1 MALLTRDP
9 AIRATKR
16 LITRTP
22 HRDSVDLRAGATVY
36 GLVLGSTNEST
47 TVIDLASQAIVRWR
61 IPWTLDIE
69 TDLAAFDVV
78 EGQLADNIERDDLA
92 QPEAV
97 TLMDLPRRL
106 GTYRGRRVR
115 GWLEQLASP
124 ADGPLFGFRG
134 PSAPY
139 WEFRGE
145 RPSVA
150 LIAADRGPQLLRRP
164 DDGSTWVRFGWFG
177 DDVWLLCEDQHAIRT
192 IEATRRTSLAGKD
205 LATASDVRRVAWGT
219 IACWSSHSGARRR
232 RRTSQ
237 SRARVDPSS
246 GRRSS

>member
-1 MALLTRDP
+1 VALLSRDP
-9 AIRATKR
+9 AVRATRR

-22 HRDSVDLRAGATVY
+22 QRDSVDLSAGAPVY

-47 TVIDLASQAIVRWR
+47 TVVDLASQAIVRWR
-61 IPWTLDIE
+61 IPWPLDIE
-69 TDLAAFDVV
+69 ADLAAFDVV
-78 EGQLADNIERDDLA
+78 EGQLAQNIERDDLA

-97 TLMDLPRRL
+97 TLLDLPRRL
-106 GTYRGRRVR
+106 GTYRGRRVKT
-115 GWLEQLASP
+115 WLEQLASP

-177 DDVWLLCEDQHAIRT
+177 DDVWLLCEDAHAIRT
-192 IEATRRTSLAGKD
+192 IEATRRTTLSGKD
-205 LATASDVRRVAWGT
+205 LATALGFRPTYVLT
-219 IACWSSHSGARRR
+219 
-232 RRTSQ
+232 TLSQ
-237 SRARVDPSS
+237 PLDGHCYKSCTGLLPR
-246 GRRSS
+246 G

>member
-9 AIRATKR
+9 AVRATKR

-22 HRDSVDLRAGATVY
+22 QRDSVDLRSGAPVY
-36 GLVLGSTNEST
+36 GLVLGEKRVHHGHRSCEPG
-47 TVIDLASQAIVRWR
+47 DRALAHPVAARHR
-61 IPWTLDIE
+61 

-78 EGQLADNIERDDLA
+78 EGELAENIERDDLA

-97 TLMDLPRRL
+97 TLLDLPRRL

-205 LATASDVRRVAWGT
+205 LATALGFRPMYVLT
-219 IACWSSHSGARRR
+219 
-232 RRTSQ
+232 TLSQ
-237 SRARVDPSS
+237 PLDGHCYKSCTGLLPR
-246 GRRSS
+246 G

>member
-1 MALLTRDP
+1 MALFTRDP
-9 AIRATKR
+9 AARAIRR
-16 LITRTP
+16 LVERTP
-22 HRDSVDLRAGATVY
+22 QRASVDLTPESVVL

-47 TVIDLASQAIVRWR
+47 TVIDVASQAIVRWR
-61 IPWTLDIE
+61 VPWPDGLE
-69 TDLAAFDVV
+69 TDLAVFDVV
-78 EGQLADNIERDDLA
+78 EGQLASDIERDDLA

-97 TLMDLPRRL
+97 TLSDLPRRL

-115 GWLEQLASP
+115 RWLEQLASP

-150 LIAADRGPQLLRRP
+150 LIAADRGPQLMRRP

-192 IEATRRTSLAGKD
+192 IEATRRTSLSGKD
-205 LATASDVRRVAWGT
+205 LATALGFRPTYVLT
-219 IACWSSHSGARRR
+219 
-232 RRTSQ
+232 TL
-237 SRARVDPSS
+237 SRPIDGHCYKSCTGLLPR
-246 GRRSS
+246 G

>member
-1 MALLTRDP
+1 MALFNRDP
-9 AIRATKR
+9 TARASKR
-16 LITRTP
+16 LVERTP
-22 HRDSVDLRAGATVY
+22 QRPTVDLTPGCTMF
-36 GLVLGSTNEST
+36 GLVLGSTNETT
-47 TVIDLASQAIVRWR
+47 TVVDLASQTIVRWR
-61 IPWTLDIE
+61 IPWPQGFE

-78 EGQLADNIERDDLA
+78 EGQLADDIERDDLA

-97 TLMDLPRRL
+97 TLADLPRRL

-115 GWLEQLASP
+115 KWFEQLATP

-150 LIAADRGPQLLRRP
+150 LIAADRGPQLLRRHE
-164 DDGSTWVRFGWFG
+164 DGSTWVRFGWFG
-177 DDVWLLCEDQHAIRT
+177 DDVWLVCEDAYAVRT

-205 LATASDVRRVAWGT
+205 LATSLGFRPTYVLT
-219 IACWSSHSGARRR
+219 
-232 RRTSQ
+232 TLSQ
-237 SRARVDPSS
+237 PIDGHCYKSCTGLLPR
-246 GRRSS
+246 G

>member
-1 MALLTRDP
+1 MSPLWRDP
-9 AIRATKR
+9 AARAIKRLVERTPARAT
-16 LITRTP
+16 
-22 HRDSVDLRAGATVY
+22 VDLTPGSEMF
-36 GLVLGSTNEST
+36 GLVLGSTREST
-47 TVIDLASQAIVRWR
+47 TVVDLASQTIVRWR
-61 IPWTLDIE
+61 VPWPENFE

-78 EGQLADNIERDDLA
+78 EGQLAEDLERDDLA

-97 TLMDLPRRL
+97 TLADLPRRV
-106 GTYRGRRVR
+106 GPYRGRRVR
-115 GWLEQLASP
+115 AWLDQLASP

-177 DDVWLLCEDQHAIRT
+177 DDIWLLCEDAHAIRA
-192 IEATRRTSLAGKD
+192 IEATRRTSLSGKD
-205 LATASDVRRVAWGT
+205 LATALGFRPAYVLT
-219 IACWSSHSGARRR
+219 
-232 RRTSQ
+232 TL
-237 SRARVDPSS
+237 SRPLDGHCYKSCTGLLPR
-246 GRRSS
+246 G

>member
-1 MALLTRDP
+1 MALLSRDP
-9 AIRATKR
+9 AVRATRR
-16 LITRTP
+16 LISRTP
-22 HRDSVDLRAGATVY
+22 QRDSVDLSSGAAIY

-47 TVIDLASQAIVRWR
+47 TVVDLASQAIVRWR
-61 IPWTLDIE
+61 IPWPLDIE

-78 EGQLADNIERDDLA
+78 EGQLAANIERDDLA

-97 TLMDLPRRL
+97 TLLDLPRRL

-115 GWLEQLASP
+115 TWLEQLASP

-177 DDVWLLCEDQHAIRT
+177 DDVWLLCEDAHAIRT
-192 IEATRRTSLAGKD
+192 IESTRRTSLSGKD
-205 LATASDVRRVAWGT
+205 LATALGFRPTYVLT
-219 IACWSSHSGARRR
+219 
-232 RRTSQ
+232 TLSQ
-237 SRARVDPSS
+237 PLDGHCYKSCTGLLPR
-246 GRRSS
+246 G

>member
-1 MALLTRDP
+1 MALFNRDP
-9 AIRATKR
+9 TARASKR
-16 LITRTP
+16 LVERTP
-22 HRDSVDLRAGATVY
+22 QRPTVDLTPGCTMF
-36 GLVLGSTNEST
+36 GLVLGSTNETT
-47 TVIDLASQAIVRWR
+47 TVVDLASQTIVRWR
-61 IPWTLDIE
+61 IPWPQGFE

-78 EGQLADNIERDDLA
+78 EGQLADDIERDDLA

-97 TLMDLPRRL
+97 TLADLPRRL

-115 GWLEQLASP
+115 KWLEQLATP

-150 LIAADRGPQLLRRP
+150 LIAADRGPQLLRRHE
-164 DDGSTWVRFGWFG
+164 DGSTWVRFGWFG
-177 DDVWLLCEDQHAIRT
+177 DDVWLVCEDAYAVRT

-205 LATASDVRRVAWGT
+205 LATSLGFRPTYVLT
-219 IACWSSHSGARRR
+219 
-232 RRTSQ
+232 TLSQ
-237 SRARVDPSS
+237 PIDGHCYKSCTGLLPR
-246 GRRSS
+246 G

>member
-1 MALLTRDP
+1 MALFNRDP
-9 AIRATKR
+9 TARASKR
-16 LITRTP
+16 LVERTP
-22 HRDSVDLRAGATVY
+22 QRPTVDLTPGCTMF
-36 GLVLGSTNEST
+36 GLVLGSTNETT
-47 TVIDLASQAIVRWR
+47 TVVDLASQTIVRWR
-61 IPWTLDIE
+61 IPWPQGFE

-78 EGQLADNIERDDLA
+78 EGRLADDIERDDLA

-97 TLMDLPRRL
+97 TLADLPRRL

-115 GWLEQLASP
+115 KWLEQLATP

-150 LIAADRGPQLLRRP
+150 LIAADRGPQLLRRHE
-164 DDGSTWVRFGWFG
+164 DGSTWVRFGWFG
-177 DDVWLLCEDQHAIRT
+177 DDVWLVCEDAYAVRT

-205 LATASDVRRVAWGT
+205 LATSLGFRPTYVLT
-219 IACWSSHSGARRR
+219 
-232 RRTSQ
+232 TLSQ
-237 SRARVDPSS
+237 PIDGHCYKSCTGLLPR
-246 GRRSS
+246 G

>member
-1 MALLTRDP
+1 VPFSRDLSVRALKKLVQRMPQRGT
-9 AIRATKR
+9 
-16 LITRTP
+16 
-22 HRDSVDLRAGATVY
+22 VDLSPGSSVF
-36 GLVLGSTNEST
+36 GLVLGSTNETT
-47 TVIDLASQAIVRWR
+47 TVVDLASQTIVRWR
-61 IPWTLDIE
+61 IPWPQDIE

-78 EGQLADNIERDDLA
+78 QGELAPDIERDDLA

-97 TLMDLPRRL
+97 TLQDLPRRL

-115 GWLEQLASP
+115 RWLQRLASP

-150 LIAADRGPQLLRRP
+150 LIAADRGPQLLRRH

-177 DDVWLLCEDQHAIRT
+177 DDVWLLCEDSHAVRT
-192 IEATRRTSLAGKD
+192 MEATRRSSLSGKD
-205 LATASDVRRVAWGT
+205 LAATLGFRPTYVLT
-219 IACWSSHSGARRR
+219 
-232 RRTSQ
+232 TLSQ
-237 SRARVDPSS
+237 PIDGHCYKSCTGLLPR
-246 GRRSS
+246 G

>member
-9 AIRATKR
+9 AVRATKR

-22 HRDSVDLRAGATVY
+22 QRESVDLRAGAPVY

-61 IPWTLDIE
+61 IPWPLDLE

-78 EGQLADNIERDDLA
+78 EGQLAENIERDDLA

-97 TLMDLPRRL
+97 TLFDLPRRL

-192 IEATRRTSLAGKD
+192 IEATRRTSLSGKD
-205 LATASDVRRVAWGT
+205 LATALGFRPMYVLT
-219 IACWSSHSGARRR
+219 
-232 RRTSQ
+232 TLSQ
-237 SRARVDPSS
+237 PLDGHCYKSCTGLLPR
-246 GRRSS
+246 G

>member
-1 MALLTRDP
+1 MPLLSRDP
-9 AIRATKR
+9 AVRATRR

-22 HRDSVDLRAGATVY
+22 QRDTVDLSPGAAVY

-47 TVIDLASQAIVRWR
+47 TVVDLASQAIVRWR
-61 IPWTLDIE
+61 IPWPLDIE

-78 EGQLADNIERDDLA
+78 EGQLAQNIERDDLA

-97 TLMDLPRRL
+97 TLLDLPRRL

-115 GWLEQLASP
+115 TWLQQLASP

-177 DDVWLLCEDQHAIRT
+177 DDVWLLCEDAHAIRT

-205 LATASDVRRVAWGT
+205 LSTALGFRPTYVLT
-219 IACWSSHSGARRR
+219 
-232 RRTSQ
+232 TLSQ
-237 SRARVDPSS
+237 PLDGHCYKSCTGLLPR
-246 GRRSS
+246 G

>member
-1 MALLTRDP
+1 MALFNRDP
-9 AIRATKR
+9 TARASKR
-16 LITRTP
+16 LVERTP
-22 HRDSVDLRAGATVY
+22 QRPTVDLTPGCTMF
-36 GLVLGSTNEST
+36 GLVLGSTNETT
-47 TVIDLASQAIVRWR
+47 TVVDLASQTIVRWR
-61 IPWTLDIE
+61 IPWPQGFE

-78 EGQLADNIERDDLA
+78 EGQLADDIERDDLA

-97 TLMDLPRRL
+97 TLADLPRRL

-115 GWLEQLASP
+115 KWLEQLATP

-150 LIAADRGPQLLRRP
+150 LIAADRGPQLLRRHE
-164 DDGSTWVRFGWFG
+164 DGSTWVRFGWFG
-177 DDVWLLCEDQHAIRT
+177 DDVWLVCEDAYAVRT

-205 LATASDVRRVAWGT
+205 LATSLGFRPAYVLT
-219 IACWSSHSGARRR
+219 
-232 RRTSQ
+232 TLSQ
-237 SRARVDPSS
+237 PIDGHCYKSCTGLLPR
-246 GRRSS
+246 G

>member
-1 MALLTRDP
+1 MALFNRDP
-9 AIRATKR
+9 TARASKR
-16 LITRTP
+16 LVERTP
-22 HRDSVDLRAGATVY
+22 QRPTVDLTPGSTMA
-36 GLVLGSTNEST
+36 GLVLGSTNETT
-47 TVIDLASQAIVRWR
+47 TVVDLASQTIVRWR
-61 IPWTLDIE
+61 IPWPQGFE

-78 EGQLADNIERDDLA
+78 EGQLADEIERDDLA

-97 TLMDLPRRL
+97 TLADLPRRL

-115 GWLEQLASP
+115 KWLEQLATP

-150 LIAADRGPQLLRRP
+150 LIAADRGPQLLRRHE
-164 DDGSTWVRFGWFG
+164 DGSTWVRFGWFG
-177 DDVWLLCEDQHAIRT
+177 DDVWLVCEDAYAVRT

-205 LATASDVRRVAWGT
+205 LATSLGFRPTYVLT
-219 IACWSSHSGARRR
+219 
-232 RRTSQ
+232 TLSQ
-237 SRARVDPSS
+237 PIDGHCYKSCTGLLPR
-246 GRRSS
+246 G

>member
-1 MALLTRDP
+1 MAWRRDP
-9 AIRATKR
+9 AAKAIKQLVETMPQR
-16 LITRTP
+16 L
-22 HRDSVDLRAGATVY
+22 SVDLTPGSTVY

-47 TVIDLASQAIVRWR
+47 TIVDLASQTIVRWR
-61 IPWTLDIE
+61 IPWPADFV
-69 TDLAAFDVV
+69 TDLTLFDVV
-78 EGQLADNIERDDLA
+78 EAVLAEDIARTDLA

-97 TLMDLPRRL
+97 TLAELPRRL

-115 GWLEQLASP
+115 KWLEALATP

-150 LIAADRGPQLLRRP
+150 LVAADRGPQLMRRH

-177 DDVWLLCEDQHAIRT
+177 DDIWLLCEDQHAIRT
-192 IEATRRTSLAGKD
+192 IEATRRPSLSGKD
-205 LATASDVRRVAWGT
+205 LATALGFRPT
-219 IACWSSHSGARRR
+219 YIL
-232 RRTSQ
+232 TTLSQ
-237 SRARVDPSS
+237 AIDGHCYKSCTGLLPR
-246 GRRSS
+246 G

>member
-1 MALLTRDP
+1 MSPWRDP
-9 AIRATKR
+9 AARAIKRLVERTPARAT
-16 LITRTP
+16 
-22 HRDSVDLRAGATVY
+22 VDLAPGSTMR
-36 GLVLGSTNEST
+36 GLVLGSTSEST
-47 TVIDLASQAIVRWR
+47 TVVDLASQALVRWR
-61 IPWTLDIE
+61 IPWPAHVDS
-69 TDLAAFDVV
+69 DLAAFDVV
-78 EGQLADNIERDDLA
+78 EAQLADDVERTDLA

-97 TLMDLPRRL
+97 TVADLPRRL
-106 GTYRGRRVR
+106 GGYRGRRVR
-115 GWLEQLASP
+115 EWLERASTP

-177 DDVWLLCEDQHAIRT
+177 DDVWLVCEDTHAIRT

-205 LATASDVRRVAWGT
+205 LATALGFRPTYVLTTLSAPIEGHCYKSCT
-219 IACWSSHSGARRR
+219 GLLP
-232 RRTSQ
+232 
-237 SRARVDPSS
+237 RA
-246 GRRSS
+246 

>member
-1 MALLTRDP
+1 MALFGRDP
-9 AIRATKR
+9 AVRATKR
-16 LITRTP
+16 LIERTP
-22 HRDSVDLRAGATVY
+22 PRAAVDLTGGSVVF

-47 TVIDLASQAIVRWR
+47 TVVDLASQAIVRWR
-61 IPWTLDIE
+61 VPWPEGEE
-69 TDLAAFDVV
+69 TDLEAFDVV
-78 EGQLADNIERDDLA
+78 EGQLAEDIERNDLA

-97 TLMDLPRRL
+97 TLADLPRRL

-115 GWLEQLASP
+115 AWLEKLASP

-150 LIAADRGPQLLRRP
+150 LVAADRGPQLLRRP

-177 DDVWLLCEDQHAIRT
+177 DDIWLLCEDAHAIRT
-192 IEATRRTSLAGKD
+192 IESTRRTTLSGKD
-205 LATASDVRRVAWGT
+205 LATALGFRPTYVLTTLSAPLEGHCYKSCTGLLPRG
-219 IACWSSHSGARRR
+219 
-232 RRTSQ
+232 
-237 SRARVDPSS
+237 
-246 GRRSS
+246 